1 MTGHMQVNNF
11 YFIECIDPNESKST
25 NALALYND
33 IVSKMN
39 IFDSDIDTE
48 YFEIETKT
56 DFLNRLDW
64 IEGKDI
70 TNKNVLIHIY
80 LHGSKNRDGLLA
92 NDRILITWQEILE
105 KTRSINV
112 KSHNKLFLIL
122 ALCHGKHIGEKL
134 NIKLKSPFNSLIAS
148 NYEEYVDD
156 IYNLFQKFYNNL
168 VFDNNVVRAFTE
180 AQTEKDNYFFK
191 NTHKII
197 EEVFKKYVQ
206 EREQILPKLYQEF
219 LQIENAPK
227 ISFKEYDILNKR
239 TLPEILQNME
249 NEFFI
254 R

>member
-1 MTGHMQVNNF
+1 M
-11 YFIECIDPNESKST
+11 
-25 NALALYND
+25 
-33 IVSKMN
+33 
-39 IFDSDIDTE
+39 
-48 YFEIETKT
+48 
-56 DFLNRLDW
+56 
-64 IEGKDI
+64 
-70 TNKNVLIHIY
+70 
-80 LHGSKNRDGLLA
+80 HGSKDLDGLLA

-112 KSHNKLFLIL
+112 KSHNRLFLIL
-122 ALCHGKHIGEKL
+122 ALCHGKYIGEEI

-168 VFDNNVVRAFTE
+168 IFDNNVVRAFTE
-180 AQTEKDNYFFK
+180 AQTEKDSYFFK
-191 NTHKII
+191 NTYKIV
-197 EEVFKKYVQ
+197 EEVFEKYVQ

-227 ISFKEYDILNKR
+227 ISFEEFDLLNKR